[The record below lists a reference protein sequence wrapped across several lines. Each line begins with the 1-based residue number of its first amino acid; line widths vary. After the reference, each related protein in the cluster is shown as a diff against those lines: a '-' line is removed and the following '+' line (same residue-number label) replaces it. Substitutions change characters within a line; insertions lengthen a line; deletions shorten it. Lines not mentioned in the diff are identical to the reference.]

1 MSYSPLFIIGNPRS
15 GTTLLR
21 LIINAHSHF
30 CVPPECGFIQ
40 WLFSTYKQWNNSW
53 CRNNSKVDQ
62 FLVDLAN
69 CRKIETWNLDMV
81 ELKDRILTHE
91 PASYADL
98 CNTVLAQYMAQEK
111 PAAIRWGDK
120 NNYYI
125 QHTDTLRRIFPKARF
140 LCIVRDGRDVA
151 CSYRELIKRA
161 NKSSAYYPN
170 LPADISEIAK
180 EWTINNQ
187 VIRNLTASEKVS
199 WVRYEDLVS
208 TPKDTI
214 QAICSFLEVPFES
227 RMLAFH
233 TEKAAS
239 EPAEMLA
246 WKEKTQSAI
255 TSSQTQR
262 YKKDL
267 SEKEVLTFEKYAG
280 DFLNYFGYSLHS
292 NH

>member
-1 MSYSPLFIIGNPRS
+1 MHYPPLFIIGNPRS

-21 LIINAHSHF
+21 LIINAHSQF

-40 WLFSTYKQWNNSW
+40 WLYSSYRSW
-53 CRNNSKVDQ
+53 SAKWSQDQSRVDQ

-69 CRKIETWNLDMV
+69 CRKIETWHLDMKA
-81 ELKDRILTHE
+81 LQSRIQTTK
-91 PASYADL
+91 PDSYADL
-98 CNTVLAQYMAQEK
+98 CATVLIQYIVQEK

-125 QHTDTLRRIFPKARF
+125 QHTSILQDIFPNASF

-151 CSYRELIKRA
+151 CSYRELIKRTD
-161 NKSSAYYPN
+161 KSSVYYPN

-180 EWTINNQ
+180 EWATNNQ
-187 VIRNLTASEKVS
+187 VIKKLIASEKAT
-199 WVRYEDLVS
+199 WVRYEDLVHM
-208 TPKDTI
+208 PEETI
-214 QAICSFLEVPFES
+214 HNVCSSLGIPFES
-227 RMLAFH
+227 RMLSYH

-262 YKKDL
+262 YRRDL
-267 SEKEVLTFEKYAG
+267 TGNEIRSFEKYAG
-280 DFLNYFGYSLHS
+280 DILDFFGYPLHT
-292 NH
+292 N